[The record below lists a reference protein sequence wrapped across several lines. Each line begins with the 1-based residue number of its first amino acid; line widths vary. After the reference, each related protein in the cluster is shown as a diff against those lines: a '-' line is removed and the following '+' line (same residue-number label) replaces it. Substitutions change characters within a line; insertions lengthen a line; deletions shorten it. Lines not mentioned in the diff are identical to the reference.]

1 MLTVISEARYDI
13 DTEAIGQ
20 VVGGARVE
28 DGVVDEDVDDGVEE
42 LDDGDVEVDSVTT
55 QTMRSRVWRLMTSK
69 LWQMRRGRDG
79 IASSQA
85 QAAKRSGSNWTAN

>member
-28 DGVVDEDVDDGVEE
+28 DGVADEDVDDGVEE
-42 LDDGDVEVDSVTT
+42 LDDGDVEMNSVTT
-55 QTMRSRVWRLMTSK
+55 QYHALESL
-69 LWQMRRGRDG
+69 
-79 IASSQA
+79 
-85 QAAKRSGSNWTAN
+85 